1 MVKRLFVFLLLSG
14 ILSTTVHAGA
24 TIVPAAP
31 QIDARSYVVM
41 DFNSGQ
47 ILAAKNPDKR
57 EEPASLTKMMT
68 VYIVSDEIAAGRVKL
83 NDEVTVSK
91 KAWQMSGSRMFI
103 EVGKKVS
110 VEDLLKGVLVDSGND
125 ASVALAEH
133 VAGSE
138 DVFAAMMNQYA
149 KKLGMKGTHFANA
162 TGLPEPNH
170 YSTARDLAILAA
182 SLIRHFP
189 QTYALNS
196 LKQFTFDGIT
206 QHNRNGLLW
215 QDPTVDGVK
224 TGHTEDAGYCLVAS
238 AKRDGMRLVSVVMGT
253 DSAHA
258 RVSDSQTLLN
268 YAFRFYETHKLYSAN
283 EVVTSSRVWKGGRDS
298 VDLGI
303 SSDLYITIPRGSYK
317 KLDAKSEIDRT
328 LIAPIHKG
336 AIEGS
341 LKVSLNGKELAD
353 RKLIALESIG
363 EGSLYDRLKD
373 EVQLFF
379 R

>member
-1 MVKRLFVFLLLSG
+1 MLKRLLALVFLSG
-14 ILSTTVHAGA
+14 ILATAVRAGP

-31 QIDARSYVVM
+31 KLDARAYVVM

-47 ILAAKNPDKR
+47 IIAAKNPDKR
-57 EEPASLTKMMT
+57 EAPASLTKMMT
-68 VYIVSDEIAAGRVKL
+68 VYIVSDEIKAGRVKRS
-83 NDEVTVSK
+83 DEVTISK
-91 KAWQMSGSRMFI
+91 KAWQMPGSRMFI
-103 EVGKKVS
+103 EVGKKVT

-138 DVFAAMMNQYA
+138 DVFVAMMNQYA

-170 YSTARDLAILAA
+170 YSTARDLAKLAA
-182 SLIRHFP
+182 ALIRHFP

-224 TGHTEDAGYCLVAS
+224 TGHTENAGYCLVAS

-268 YAFRFYETHKLYSAN
+268 YAFRFYETRKLYSAN
-283 EVVTSSRVWKGGRDS
+283 EVVTSSRVWKGGRNR

-303 SSDLYITIPRGSYK
+303 PSDLYVTIPRGSYK
-317 KLDAKSEIDRT
+317 QLDAKSNIVGT
-328 LIAPIHKG
+328 LIAPISKG
-336 AIEGS
+336 AVEGS

-353 RKLIALESIG
+353 RKLIALESVA
-363 EGSLYDRLKD
+363 EGSLYQRWKD
-373 EVQLFF
+373 EVRLFF